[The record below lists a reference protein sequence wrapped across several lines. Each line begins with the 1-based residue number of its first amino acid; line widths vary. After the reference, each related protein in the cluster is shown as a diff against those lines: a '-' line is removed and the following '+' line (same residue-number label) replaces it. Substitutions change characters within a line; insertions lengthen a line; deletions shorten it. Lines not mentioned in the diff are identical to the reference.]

1 MKRIGIIGAFDP
13 EVEKYIEL
21 LSLKKIDTKREIYFG
36 IVDQKEV
43 YVAKSGVGK
52 VNASSM
58 TQYLIDQYSLDG
70 VINSGCAGSLDTNVK
85 LLDIVLPT
93 YVTYHDFLPVRI
105 MKAYTPNEACLKPD
119 PYLCETM
126 KKVLKN
132 HPEYTVHEGVIV
144 SGDCFVTD
152 ANHRDQIKE
161 QTQALAVDMES
172 APIAHVCA
180 LNEVPCFIIR
190 TISDF
195 SDGVENF
202 EEEASYQS
210 SLLVIEWIKSL

>member
-1 MKRIGIIGAFDP
+1 M
-13 EVEKYIEL
+13 
-21 LSLKKIDTKREIYFG
+21 
-36 IVDQKEV
+36 
-43 YVAKSGVGK
+43 
-52 VNASSM
+52 
-58 TQYLIDQYSLDG
+58 
-70 VINSGCAGSLDTNVK
+70 
-85 LLDIVLPT
+85 
-93 YVTYHDFLPVRI
+93 
-105 MKAYTPNEACLKPD
+105 
-119 PYLCETM
+119 
-126 KKVLKN
+126 
-132 HPEYTVHEGVIV
+132 

-195 SDGVENF
+195 SDGVDNF